1 MSEKT
6 YKILHVEAGPSFGGS
21 TSALESYLLHGD
33 RRRIVRDALFHYRVP
48 GIEAIVE
55 NSRRFICLDRTL
67 PKGGDE
73 GGGGAPSS
81 TTGLLRPI
89 ARSIPGAR
97 AIARSLRAAASFFR
111 VEIPVGLRVAR
122 EVRAGAC
129 DLIHSNNTPTIQR
142 STLLAAAIA
151 RVPAVAH
158 VRTSVSPGWLDR
170 GLMNRCRLVIAQ
182 SASVREGLLEEGVRA
197 PVVECFDG
205 VKVPSE
211 PFPVSGQIKGELLG
225 TSRDTV
231 VGTVGRLVER
241 KGTRFLIEA
250 VSVLRER
257 RADVTV
263 AIVGD
268 GPMKEGL
275 QQLAASYGIA
285 GKVRFLGFRRDLRYI
300 LQAVDIF
307 ALPSLK
313 EGLPIA
319 LLVAMAEGRPVV
331 ASSVDGIPAFVRD
344 GRTGLLV
351 PPGDPV
357 RLAEALGRLMD
368 DRALASQLGAAGRA
382 LVANEASVKKTAE
395 KVDELL
401 LRVLRGNGAR

>member
-6 YKILHVEAGPSFGGS
+6 CKILHVEAGPSFGGS
-21 TSALESYLLHGD
+21 TSALESYLLYGD
-33 RRRIVRDALFHYRVP
+33 RKRIVRDVLFHYRVP

-55 NSRRFICLDRTL
+55 NSRRFICLEKSPPQADEHGA
-67 PKGGDE
+67 GG
-73 GGGGAPSS
+73 PSGS
-81 TTGLLRPI
+81 TTGPLRRI
-89 ARSIPGAR
+89 VRKIPGAW
-97 AIARSLRAAASFFR
+97 AIAASLRAAASFLGAE
-111 VEIPVGLRVAR
+111 VPVALRIAR
-122 EVRAGAC
+122 EVRAGGC

-142 STLLAAAIA
+142 STLLAAAITK
-151 RVPAVAH
+151 VPAAAH

-170 GLMNRCRLVIAQ
+170 ALMNRCRLVIAQ
-182 SASVREGLLEEGVRA
+182 SASVREELIDRGVRA

-205 VKVPSE
+205 VTVPAE
-211 PFPVSGQIKGELLG
+211 PFPVSDEIKGELLG

-231 VGTVGRLVER
+231 IGTVGRLVER

-250 VSVLRER
+250 ISVLRKR
-257 RADVTV
+257 RADLTLAV
-263 AIVGD
+263 VGD
-268 GPMKEGL
+268 GPLKEGL
-275 QQLAASYGIA
+275 QQLAASRGIA

-300 LQAVDIF
+300 LQAIDLF

-319 LLVAMAEGRPVV
+319 LLIAMAEGRPVV
-331 ASSVDGIPAFVRD
+331 ASSVDGIPTFVRD

-351 PPGDPV
+351 PPGNSV
-357 RLAEALGRLMD
+357 RLAEALGRLLD

-382 LVANEASVKKTAE
+382 LVGAEASVKKTAA

-401 LRVLRGNGAR
+401 LRAVEG